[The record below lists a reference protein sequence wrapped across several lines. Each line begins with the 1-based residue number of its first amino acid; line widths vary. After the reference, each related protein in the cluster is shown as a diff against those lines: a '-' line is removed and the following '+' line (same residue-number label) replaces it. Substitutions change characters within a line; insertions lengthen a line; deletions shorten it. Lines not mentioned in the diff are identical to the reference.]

1 MKKKSHKN
9 FGEMGPK
16 TKEAIMNFQK
26 ENNIVAD
33 GIIGNQ
39 TKKAMQLAYIGK
51 ANKNLTILKDYFA
64 KSNSDLIIG
73 FEKDEIDF
81 SDTIEDITKTDYSKQ
96 KGLNK
101 LLYTEDKR

>member
-1 MKKKSHKN
+1 MKNKSHKN

-16 TKEAIMNFQK
+16 TREAIMNLQK
-26 ENNIVAD
+26 ENNITTD

-39 TKKAMQLAYIGK
+39 TKIAMQIAYIGK
-51 ANKNLTILKDYFA
+51 PNKNLTILKDCIA

-73 FEKDEIDF
+73 LEKDKIDF